1 MTTVG
6 SEAME
11 AMFRGMIAGAA
22 GKPAVVPK
30 KHQAHSEDWL
40 RGHAAAVY
48 DKQQRQRQ
56 GGKPEQA

>member
-1 MTTVG
+1 
-6 SEAME
+6 
-11 AMFRGMIAGAA
+11 MFQGMIAGAA
-22 GKPAVVPK
+22 GKPAVVPE

-48 DKQQRQRQ
+48 DKQQQQRQ